1 MASEGEGGE
10 DLHWKLRVVIMN
22 FVVNKSTA
30 DCDFHHPPCW
40 QWRQGRHYGKC
51 RFSLWISLPINHAH
65 VCFCG
70 GTRVGAGVGIL
81 WLEEFTPED
90 ISIIDK
96 ILTIHYSE
104 KKCAHF
110 CSELCIVGYG
120 TYDMQ
125 ISQTRPI
132 TTRTHVRNVT
142 CSRRLRFWWEVIILD
157 AYVAISSEDDTIH
170 TLDNILSKLNS
181 DGMVRHVLVTKDC

>member
-51 RFSLWISLPINHAH
+51 WFSLWISLPINHAH

-70 GTRVGAGVGIL
+70 GTRVGAGVEIL

-96 ILTIHYSE
+96 IRKSHNTLFRTEMCTFLFWIMYCGIWDIWHADFTNPPHYHQNTCQKCNLFPPFTILMRSHHIG
-104 KKCAHF
+104 CLCRHF
-110 CSELCIVGYG
+110 KW
-120 TYDMQ
+120 
-125 ISQTRPI
+125 
-132 TTRTHVRNVT
+132 
-142 CSRRLRFWWEVIILD
+142 RRHNSYTWQ
-157 AYVAISSEDDTIH
+157 YTI
-170 TLDNILSKLNS
+170 K
-181 DGMVRHVLVTKDC
+181 TK